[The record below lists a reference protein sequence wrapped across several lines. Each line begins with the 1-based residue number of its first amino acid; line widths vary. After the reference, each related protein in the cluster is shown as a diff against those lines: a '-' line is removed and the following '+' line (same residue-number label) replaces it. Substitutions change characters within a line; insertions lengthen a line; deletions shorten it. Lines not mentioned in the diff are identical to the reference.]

1 MLDFLPFPI
10 AVVAHD
16 SGAVN
21 HIIAWSKNVD
31 RNQMQVCLA
40 GPALLLWESSFPHA
54 PISSLTDSLS
64 TAKSLLSGTGWASN
78 LEHDARKMARK
89 LGIKSV
95 AVVDHWTNY
104 RNRFIRNGEEVLPD
118 EIWVVDEHA
127 REMAET
133 EFPNT
138 HIVQLPNFYLDN
150 LVNEVR
156 SKEAKSTRGA
166 ESHVL
171 YVLEPIRQAWGAVN
185 QPGEFQ
191 ALDFFSEQI
200 GLLRLGDNPSI
211 KLRLHPSESIGKY
224 DQWME
229 AQKDLHVTMDDS
241 LALAESIAWS
251 DVVVGCQTYAMVVA
265 LAAGK
270 RVISS
275 IPPWAPPC
283 VLPQPGI
290 VKLTDLLPQIFSARK
305 VTNSNN

>member
-1 MLDFLPFPI
+1 MLDLLPFPI

-16 SGAVN
+16 SGAAN
-21 HIIAWSKNVD
+21 HIIAWSKTTD
-31 RNQMQVCLA
+31 LKKMHACLA
-40 GPALLLWESSFPHA
+40 GPALLHWERSFPNA
-54 PISSLTDSLS
+54 STGTLVDSLLN
-64 TAKSLLSGTGWASN
+64 AKSLLSGTGWASN
-78 LEHDARKMARK
+78 LEHEARIMARK

-95 AVVDHWTNY
+95 AVVDHWTDY

-127 REMAET
+127 QKLAET
-133 EFPNT
+133 EFPDT
-138 HIVQLPNFYLDN
+138 HIVQVPNLYLDG
-150 LVNEVR
+150 LVNEVL
-156 SKEAKSTRGA
+156 SNEANSPRGGQ
-166 ESHVL
+166 SHVL

-200 GLLRLGDNPSI
+200 GLLRLGTNPSI
-211 KLRLHPSESIGKY
+211 KLRLHPSDAIGKY

-229 AQKDLHVTMDDS
+229 AHQDLQITLDDS
-241 LALAESIAWS
+241 LFLAESIAWS

-265 LAAGK
+265 AAAGK

-275 IPPWAPPC
+275 IPPWAPAC
-283 VLPQPGI
+283 VLPQPEI
-290 VKLTDLLPQIFSARK
+290 IKLAELLSQTLSIRK